1 MITKICL
8 LIIGFALLIIGAE
21 LLLKGATMFIK
32 KTKVPEIIVGIF
44 IVALGT
50 SLPEIFLTIKS
61 SLSGNTELILGN
73 AIGSSICNFLL
84 VLGIA
89 CVTKPIKLDLKMCE
103 YNLAILAV
111 SVIILGFLSN
121 NMFEIG
127 FLDKKEAV
135 ILLLA
140 TVFYMGFNVWHGKN
154 TNSKDEKDEKDKKE
168 KNSKNKTKDEDR
180 LTLKSFFTIIFLIA
194 IGGLMLN
201 FGSDFVIDGA
211 TYIAKELRVTA
222 EVISLTIIAAGTA
235 LPEIVTSIIASKN
248 HNDGLVVGNVI
259 GSNVY
264 NIILL
269 PAIGA
274 IISPIKFDANLN
286 NSLLFLG
293 LITTGMMIRY
303 VGFGD
308 NLMTKKR
315 GIAFITIYILYI
327 AILVV

>member
-21 LLLKGATMFIK
+21 LLLKGATMFTK
-32 KTKVPEIIVGIF
+32 KTKVSEIIVGIF

-103 YNLAILAV
+103 YNLAILAI

-154 TNSKDEKDEKDKKE
+154 TNSKDEKDKKE

-274 IISPIKFDANLN
+274 IISPIKFGANLN

>member
-21 LLLKGATMFIK
+21 LLLKGATMFTK
-32 KTKVPEIIVGIF
+32 KTKVSEIIVGIF

-154 TNSKDEKDEKDKKE
+154 TNSKDEKDKKE

>member
-21 LLLKGATMFIK
+21 LLLKGATLFTK

-50 SLPEIFLTIKS
+50 SLPEIFLTVKS
-61 SLSGNTELILGN
+61 SLTGNTELILGN

-127 FLDKKEAV
+127 FLDKKEAI
-135 ILLLA
+135 ILLVA

-154 TNSKDEKDEKDKKE
+154 IESKKDKKDNNE
-168 KNSKNKTKDEDR
+168 VNDKIKEER
-180 LTLKSFFTIIFLIA
+180 LTFKNMLVIIFLIA

-211 TYIAKELRVTA
+211 TYIAKEFRVTA

-274 IISPIKFDANLN
+274 IISPIKFGANLN

-303 VGFGD
+303 VGFGN

-327 AILVV
+327 AILIV

>member
-21 LLLKGATMFIK
+21 LLLKGATMFTK

-154 TNSKDEKDEKDKKE
+154 TNSKDEKDKKE
-168 KNSKNKTKDEDR
+168 KNSKNKTKAEDR

>member
-32 KTKVPEIIVGIF
+32 KTKVPEIIVGIL

-103 YNLAILAV
+103 YNLAILAI

-127 FLDKKEAV
+127 FLDKKEAI
-135 ILLLA
+135 ILFLT
-140 TVFYMGFNVWHGKN
+140 TVFYMGFNVWHSKN
-154 TNSKDEKDEKDKKE
+154 VDLKNEKDKKE
-168 KNSKNKTKDEDR
+168 KNSKNKTKDEER
-180 LTLKSFFTIIFLIA
+180 LTLKSFFTIIFLIS

-201 FGSDFVIDGA
+201 FGPDFVIDGA
-211 TYIAKELRVTA
+211 TYIAKEFRVTA

-259 GSNVY
+259 GSNIY

-269 PAIGA
+269 PAVGA

>member
-21 LLLKGATMFIK
+21 LLLKGATMFTK

-50 SLPEIFLTIKS
+50 SLPEMFLTVKS

-103 YNLAILAV
+103 YNLAILAI

-127 FLDKKEAV
+127 FLDKKEAI

-140 TVFYMGFNVWHGKN
+140 TVFYMGFNVWHSKN
-154 TNSKDEKDEKDKKE
+154 VDSKNEKE
-168 KNSKNKTKDEDR
+168 KNSKNKTKDEDG
-180 LTLKSFFTIIFLIA
+180 LTLKSFFAIIFLIV

-274 IISPIKFDANLN
+274 IISPIKFGANLN

>member
-21 LLLKGATMFIK
+21 LLLKGATLFTK

-50 SLPEIFLTIKS
+50 SLPEIFLTVKS
-61 SLSGNTELILGN
+61 SLTGNTELILGN

-127 FLDKKEAV
+127 FLDKKEAI
-135 ILLLA
+135 ILLTA

-154 TNSKDEKDEKDKKE
+154 IEPKKDKKDNNE
-168 KNSKNKTKDEDR
+168 VNDKIKEER
-180 LTLKSFFTIIFLIA
+180 LTFKNMLVIIFLIA

-211 TYIAKELRVTA
+211 TYIANEFRVTA

-274 IISPIKFDANLN
+274 IISPIKFGANLN

-303 VGFGD
+303 VGFGN

-327 AILVV
+327 AILIV

>member
-1 MITKICL
+1 M
-8 LIIGFALLIIGAE
+8 
-21 LLLKGATMFIK
+21 
-32 KTKVPEIIVGIF
+32 PEIIVGIL

-103 YNLAILAV
+103 YNLAILAI

-127 FLDKKEAV
+127 FLDKKEAI

-140 TVFYMGFNVWHGKN
+140 TVFYMGFNVWDSKN
-154 TNSKDEKDEKDKKE
+154 VDLKNEKDKKE
-168 KNSKNKTKDEDR
+168 KNSKNKIKDEER
-180 LTLKSFFTIIFLIA
+180 LTLKSFFTIIFLIS

-211 TYIAKELRVTA
+211 TYIAKEFRVTA

-259 GSNVY
+259 GSNIY

-269 PAIGA
+269 PAVGA
-274 IISPIKFDANLN
+274 IISPIKFGANLN

>member
-21 LLLKGATMFIK
+21 LLLKGATMFTK

-103 YNLAILAV
+103 YNLAILAI

-140 TVFYMGFNVWHGKN
+140 TVFYMGFNVWHTKN
-154 TNSKDEKDEKDKKE
+154 VDSKKE
-168 KNSKNKTKDEDR
+168 KDSKNKAEDEDS
-180 LTLKSFFTIIFLIA
+180 LTFKSMLAIIFLIA

-211 TYIAKELRVTA
+211 TYIAKEFRVTA

-274 IISPIKFDANLN
+274 IISPIKFGANLN